1 MQTADVQF
9 LSGKKNVA
17 QNLDVEKT
25 VKANENLSTNKKS
38 FKSILE
44 SVKSEKVEEKQVHV
58 DDKKS
63 HVDEKEPLRPDST
76 ENDRTAAQKGASQK
90 NESVKK
96 EAPAEKK
103 NPKKSVQDEK
113 SDETESNSI
122 TVELELDELATND
135 TALAESIASAAALVQ
150 GDETTSVENLA
161 LDSVA
166 VDEVAGLSEN
176 AGELI
181 DFADENYDSAAEP
194 VSGEIL
200 SQGLASENL
209 EEIEVHGEKIIPD
222 ESRKERDAEL
232 ASDSSSINIAE
243 ETVDSQS
250 IAAVE
255 TGSEPK
261 SGEANTEK
269 VDGKKATFTV
279 IDQRTESVASEKIAA
294 SEEGGASENS
304 SGTNLDSGNMFAAQD
319 RGVQVQTAQ
328 NSGETFT
335 QMLSQ
340 QIQNGAPDFVKA
352 GSILLKDNN
361 TGSIN
366 MVLKPENLGNVK
378 VSLELSDKILSGQIV
393 VQSREAYEAFR
404 QNMDT
409 LKQAF
414 QNNGF
419 ENANLNLVLAE
430 NAGSN
435 GSFAQGQQQSG
446 EQFMAN
452 RTYSD
457 FAQPGDAVDASTGSE
472 MYTRAGDHQ
481 IDVVA

>member
-25 VKANENLSTNKKS
+25 VKANENLSANKKS

-44 SVKSEKVEEKQVHV
+44 SVKSEKVEEKQVRV
-58 DDKKS
+58 DDKKPR
-63 HVDEKEPLRPDST
+63 VDDKETVRPEST
-76 ENDRTAAQKGASQK
+76 ETDKTVAQKGASQK
-90 NESVKK
+90 NENVKK
-96 EAPAEKK
+96 DAPAEKK
-103 NPKKSVQDEK
+103 NPKKAVQDEK

-122 TVELELDELATND
+122 TVELDLDELATND
-135 TALAESIASAAALVQ
+135 TALAQSIASAAALVQ

-161 LDSVA
+161 TDFAS
-166 VDEVAGLSEN
+166 VDEVAELSEN
-176 AGELI
+176 AGELL
-181 DFADENYDSAAEP
+181 DFTDENYAAVAES
-194 VSGEIL
+194 VSDEIL
-200 SQGLASENL
+200 NQGLSTENL
-209 EEIEVHGEKIIPD
+209 EEIAVHGEKIIPD
-222 ESRKERDAEL
+222 EGRKETDAEL
-232 ASDSSSINIAE
+232 VSDFSSINIAE
-243 ETVDSQS
+243 ENVDSQS
-250 IAAVE
+250 VVAME
-255 TGSEPK
+255 TGAESK
-261 SGEANTEK
+261 SGDVKTEG

-279 IDQRTESVASEKIAA
+279 IDQRTESTASEKVAA

-304 SGTNLDSGNMFAAQD
+304 LGTNLDSGNLFASQESASP
-319 RGVQVQTAQ
+319 VQTAQ

-352 GSILLKDNN
+352 GNILLKDNN

-404 QNMDT
+404 QSMDT

-472 MYTRAGDHQ
+472 MYTKVGDHQ